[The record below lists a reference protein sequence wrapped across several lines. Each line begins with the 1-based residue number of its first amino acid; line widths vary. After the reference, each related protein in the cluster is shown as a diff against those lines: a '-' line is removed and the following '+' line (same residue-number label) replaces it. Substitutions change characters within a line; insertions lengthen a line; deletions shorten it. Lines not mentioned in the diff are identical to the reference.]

1 MIEIKINTDT
11 LQNSLN
17 AAARRTART
26 KPLMTRLA
34 RIMRNA
40 VLDNFAAGGRPAW
53 APRKYPAAREG
64 SGLLQASGRL
74 RNSIAPSSTNDT
86 AVVGTNVGYAA
97 IHNFGG
103 KTSPHLIRP
112 KKGKALK
119 FGGRFAKQV
128 NHPGS
133 NIPAR
138 PFMTLQPEDE
148 KALSDAVA
156 EYLAQAIRGR

>member
-17 AAARRTART
+17 AAARRTSHT

-53 APRKYPAAREG
+53 APRKYLAAREG

-74 RNSIAPSSTNDT
+74 RNSITPSSTNDT
-86 AVVGTNVGYAA
+86 AVVGTNVEYAA

-148 KALSDAVA
+148 RP
-156 EYLAQAIRGR
+156 YPMRGRNILAQAIQGR